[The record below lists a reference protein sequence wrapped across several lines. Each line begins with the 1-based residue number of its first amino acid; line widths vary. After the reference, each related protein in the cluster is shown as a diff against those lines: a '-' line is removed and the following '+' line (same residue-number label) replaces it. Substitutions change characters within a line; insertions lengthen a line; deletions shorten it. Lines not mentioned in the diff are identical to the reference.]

1 MYLNTMSS
9 QWFIFIDAHLFVLH
23 LFSSKSMILI
33 SNTVNSWIELDSHL
47 SELFQPFSL
56 DDNALQRPLS
66 LTVLPLKCWPGPRT
80 GSITVVP
87 LSDRQWG
94 GGAPPLYVLYLQISR
109 VWPISVITI
118 TCWNQSTRQ
127 NKSNH

>member
-1 MYLNTMSS
+1 MTS

-23 LFSSKSMILI
+23 LLSSKSMILI
-33 SNTVNSWIELDSHL
+33 SKTVNSWIELDSHL

-56 DDNALQRPLS
+56 DDKALQRPLS
-66 LTVLPLKCWPGPRT
+66 LTVLPLQCWPGPGP
-80 GSITVVP
+80 GSITIVP

-94 GGAPPLYVLYLQISR
+94 GRAPPLYVLYLQISS

-127 NKSNH
+127 NQWIHLQSR